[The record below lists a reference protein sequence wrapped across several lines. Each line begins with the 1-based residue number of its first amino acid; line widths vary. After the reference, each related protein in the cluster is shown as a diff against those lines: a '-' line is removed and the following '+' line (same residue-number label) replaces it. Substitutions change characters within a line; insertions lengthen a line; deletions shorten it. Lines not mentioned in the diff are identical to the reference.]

1 MVQPAQQEP
10 QEPQVQRVK
19 MEQQVQLE
27 LQVLPALLDQMEQPA
42 QLVLLD

>member
-1 MVQPAQQEP
+1 MVQP
-10 QEPQVQRVK
+10 EPQVLLEQQVK
-19 MEQQVQLE
+19 MELQVQLE